1 MKIIAFTGMPFS
13 GKSEAVQI
21 AKELNIQVFRMG
33 DAVWDEV
40 KNRGL
45 ELNDKNVGMIADK
58 MRKDHGMDVWAR
70 RALDKIKLLNK
81 TDVVVI
87 DGVRNV
93 EEIDRFK
100 KELGKDFVVIAIDAS
115 DEKRYERAKSRGRK
129 DDSKDINK
137 IKERDKRELRWG
149 LDVVIA
155 SADIVI
161 SNEGSINKFKN
172 KVRKALNEI

>member
-1 MKIIAFTGMPFS
+1 MKIIAFAGMPFS

-21 AKELNIQVFRMG
+21 AKDSNISVFRMG

-58 MRKDHGMDVWAR
+58 MRKEHGMDIWAR
-70 RALDKIKLLNK
+70 RTLDKIKSL
-81 TDVVVI
+81 DEADIVVI
-87 DGVRNV
+87 DGIRNV

-100 KELGKDFVVIAIDAS
+100 KELGKDFVVIAIEAS
-115 DEKRYERAKSRGRK
+115 DESRYGRAQSRGRQ
-129 DDSKDINK
+129 DDSKDLEK

-149 LDVVIA
+149 LDAVIA

-161 SNEGSINKFKN
+161 SNEGSIDEFRN
-172 KVRKALNEI
+172 KVKEILFKI

>member
-1 MKIIAFTGMPFS
+1 MPFS

-21 AKELNIQVFRMG
+21 AKDLNIPVFRMG

-58 MRKDHGMDVWAR
+58 MRKDHGMDIWAR
-70 RALDKIKLLNK
+70 RTLDKIKSLDK
-81 TDVVVI
+81 SDVVVI
-87 DGVRNV
+87 DGIRNV

-115 DEKRYERAKSRGRK
+115 DEKRHKRAIKRSRQ
-129 DDSKDINK
+129 DDSKDLEK

-155 SADIVI
+155 SAGIVI
-161 SNEGSINKFKN
+161 FNEGNIDDFRNKI
-172 KVRKALNEI
+172 RKTLSKI

>member
-1 MKIIAFTGMPFS
+1 MKIIAFAGMSFS

-21 AKELNIQVFRMG
+21 AKDSNIPVVRMG

-40 KNRGL
+40 KSRGL

-58 MRKDHGMDVWAR
+58 MRKDHGMDIWAR
-70 RALDKIKLLNK
+70 RTLDKIKLLNK
-81 TDVVVI
+81 SNVVVI
-87 DGVRNV
+87 DGIRNV

-100 KELGKDFVVIAIDAS
+100 KELGRDFVVIAIDAP
-115 DEKRYERAKSRGRK
+115 DETRYKRALSRGRK
-129 DDSKDINK
+129 DDSRDLEK

-155 SADIVI
+155 SAGIVI
-161 SNEGSINKFKN
+161 FNEGNIDDFRNKI
-172 KVRKALNEI
+172 RKTLSKI